1 MFGSAVLRV
10 ADWNYIYGIE
20 EPAKFIGAARRML
33 VARVPVGKFEDF
45 SAWTF
50 WEGAAWGADFRKAR
64 GVVGGMGAEY
74 SVDFVPSLKR
84 FVLVTTENGLS
95 DKIVARTA
103 VEPWG
108 PWSEARVIYK
118 CPEVGLS
125 PRVFCYAG
133 KARVVP
139 GGAGELLVSHAFNS
153 HDFWEVVRDAR
164 LYWPR
169 FVRVRLELVE

>member
-1 MFGSAVLRV
+1 M
-10 ADWNYIYGIE
+10 
-20 EPAKFIGAARRML
+20 
-33 VARVPVGKFEDF
+33 
-45 SAWTF
+45 
-50 WEGAAWGADFRKAR
+50 
-64 GVVGGMGAEY
+64 
-74 SVDFVPSLKR
+74 DFVPSLKR

-169 FVRVRLELVE
+169 FVRVRLE